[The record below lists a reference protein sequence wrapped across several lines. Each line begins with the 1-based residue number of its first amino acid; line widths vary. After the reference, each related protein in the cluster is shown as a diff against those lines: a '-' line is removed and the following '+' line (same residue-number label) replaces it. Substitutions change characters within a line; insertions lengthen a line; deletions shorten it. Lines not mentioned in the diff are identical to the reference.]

1 MGHRLDSLKDT
12 VDAEL
17 CNHGTVMKEMH
28 VDLEKMIAE
37 VTPKMMFELERVQQM
52 MFEKEKSILGGM
64 ANDLKE
70 ETAARRLLAIDCT
83 ALSDHIKDVKI
94 ALGED
99 FTTLRGIILKLQ
111 SKTHDQI
118 TELKE
123 LITVENSSRERASV
137 ADRSACTQRVS
148 EL

>member
-1 MGHRLDSLKDT
+1 
-12 VDAEL
+12 
-17 CNHGTVMKEMH
+17 
-28 VDLEKMIAE
+28 
-37 VTPKMMFELERVQQM
+37 MML
-52 MFEKEKSILGGM
+52 EKEKNILGAF

-70 ETAARRLLAIDCT
+70 ESQARKLLAIDCT
-83 ALSDHIKDVKI
+83 ALSDHVKDVKV

-118 TELKE
+118 TELRE